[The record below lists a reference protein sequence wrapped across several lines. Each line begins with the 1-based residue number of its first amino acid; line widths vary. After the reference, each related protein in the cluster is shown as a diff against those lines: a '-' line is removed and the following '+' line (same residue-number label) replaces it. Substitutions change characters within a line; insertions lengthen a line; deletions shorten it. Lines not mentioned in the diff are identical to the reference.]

1 MTSIFPYRVRFTKGG
16 RLRFLSHHE
25 LMRAFERALRRTN
38 LPLRMTEGFNP
49 HLIMAFPV
57 ALATGIESRD
67 ELMELELSAWTA
79 PKKIEAALAA
89 QLPEGLGV
97 AGVEAFHRSA
107 REQVDYVEYEAV
119 LPEPPDDLDARIDAF
134 LEREECAVERDRGE
148 VVKTVEIRRY
158 VMALDREG
166 ATVLMRIQN
175 TDGGTARPDEV
186 LRALGL
192 EPDGRVKTVKTFTAL
207 KRRS

>member
-1 MTSIFPYRVRFTKGG
+1 MTNIFPYRVRFAKGG

-25 LMRAFERALRRTN
+25 LMRAFERALRRTG

-67 ELMELELSAWTA
+67 EVMELELSTWTA
-79 PKKIEAALAA
+79 PKKIQEALAA
-89 QLPEGLGV
+89 QMPEGIAIL
-97 AGVEAFHRSA
+97 GVEAFHRGA
-107 REQVDYVEYEAV
+107 REQVDYVEVEAT

-134 LEREECAVERDRGE
+134 LERDSCVVERDRGAGA
-148 VVKTVEIRRY
+148 KPVEIRKY

-166 ATVLMRIQN
+166 PIVLMRIQN

-192 EPDGRVKTVKTFTAL
+192 EPDGRVRIVKSFTAL

>member
-1 MTSIFPYRVRFTKGG
+1 MTNIFSYRVRFSKSG

-25 LMRAFERALRRTN
+25 LMRAFERALRRTG

-67 ELMELELSAWTA
+67 EVMELELSTWTA
-79 PKKIEAALAA
+79 PKKIESALAE
-89 QLPEGLGV
+89 QMPEGIAV
-97 AGVEAFHRSA
+97 SGVEAFHRGA
-107 REQVDYVEYEAV
+107 REQVDYVEYEAA
-119 LPEPPDDLDARIDAF
+119 LPEPPADLEARIEAF
-134 LEREECAVERDRGE
+134 LDREECVVDRDRGA
-148 VVKTVEIRRY
+148 VVKSVEIRKY
-158 VMALDREG
+158 VMELDREG
-166 ATVLMRIQN
+166 SAVLMRIQN

-192 EPDGRVKTVKTFTAL
+192 EPDGCVRIVKTFTAL
-207 KRRS
+207 KRRD